1 MGLDRPFNFRTGI
14 SVGIDNQQIA
24 DGQGNLSAVDLTVDG
39 VTVVRA
45 ITADQ
50 VYTTSQSGLLVT
62 PVLSAADTII
72 TKGLTANNFVLNTS
86 TSGQIISGGLPLHEI
101 FAPVDIPTA
110 YTTVYANSANWGS
123 AYTTLVANSANWQD
137 TYTTVSANSAVWN
150 LADVSYTTLTANSAS
165 WSQGG
170 SISSVVTA
178 NSAGW
183 DLGST
188 SYSVITANSGAWLA
202 GGGSS
207 GTSTQLTG
215 TDIIAPI
222 AITPITTANY
232 GSGTNISWTRNLFT
246 YTLQFTTP
254 QPDANYVVLTD
265 NEGRDDVFMQVTNK
279 TVSSFTINSFDDNGP
294 LLRPE
299 PTLVVIYGST
309 PTVGISGTEL
319 GISAWTTIQANSA
332 SWLSGGS
339 GQSPGGNT
347 GGDGSGA
354 AGIFITNITCG
365 SNSSGITLKTLDT
378 DEIAIDSIQ
387 PVVSAVVDD
396 SDVRFYAQWEGSST
410 EWTGSPSISGIT
422 IPRGNTTAIA
432 GDHARRFEGYVDLD
446 LSEHAGTTTQIP
458 YTYEGST
465 RHVGVQI
472 AGAGPVITNFA
483 ITSTPQHSQ
492 DHYKDGDNITFVIEF
507 DTADVSTISLDG
519 GNNYATGTVNNLN
532 VTMNGLS
539 ATVTTPVDT
548 SLTSKQDRPVRVTAK
563 NSFGTEG
570 APYTSTETAQVMN
583 GPVITGVT
591 YGTYPTTFGVQQTEL
606 KDNDQVSATFTFD
619 TTNVNRIALQGGG
632 NNAYANTSQTVTVN
646 TTGTTSATTTIT
658 VDTTLANNTGG
669 FARPVLARA
678 YKNGQHGS
686 SNNFTSSNTL
696 QVNNQ
701 APTFSTG
708 SITYPTGQSA
718 LKDAESA
725 TVNVVVNNQG
735 GVNAQYTYSSPNNQ
749 LSINNTG
756 SYAAN
761 KTATRSSGNYNINT
775 ANYRLVVNRVENG
788 RSSTKNITV
797 FIAHV
802 APTINI
808 VTNNGTRMRSGG
820 NDNTSQQNYNVVM
833 SSTQRLKQAPT
844 LTAPEGT
851 LGNFNYN
858 AGSTTFTATMGV
870 HDNNDKGSFTYTGLN
885 AVNLA
890 NRAQN
895 TINSGGS
902 YVFGGFVSR
911 TVTLEAFLSETDIN
925 VLWVTYNKLTISW
938 SKNSDVNIRVAA
950 GTTSQTTNSW
960 CILDQ
965 TNSNTG
971 TAGGPITVKILD
983 FSKTNAV
990 SEDSTITIQETV

>member
-1 MGLDRPFNFRTGI
+1 MGLDRKFNFRTGL
-14 SVGIDNQQIA
+14 SVGTDNRQIA
-24 DGQGNLSAVDLTVDG
+24 DGQGNLSATNLTVDG
-39 VTVVRA
+39 VTIVRA

-50 VYTTSQSGLLVT
+50 VYTTSQSGLLAT
-62 PVLSAADTII
+62 SILSAADTII
-72 TKGLTANNFVLNTS
+72 TQGLTSSNFVLNPT
-86 TSGQIISGGLPLHEI
+86 TSGQIISGGLPLHDI
-101 FAPVDIPTA
+101 FAPVDLPTA
-110 YTTVYANSANWGS
+110 YTTVYANSANWG
-123 AYTTLVANSANWQD
+123 AA
-137 TYTTVSANSAVWN
+137 
-150 LADVSYTTLTANSAS
+150 YTTLTANSAS
-165 WSQGG
+165 WGQGEG
-170 SISSVVTA
+170 DISSVVTA
-178 NSAGW
+178 NSASW
-183 DLGST
+183 DLGNT
-188 SYSVITANSGAWLA
+188 SYSIITANSGAWLA

-215 TDIIAPI
+215 TDVIAPI
-222 AITPITTANY
+222 ALAPITTAGY
-232 GSGTNISWTRNLFT
+232 GSGVNLSWTRNLFT
-246 YTLQFTTP
+246 YNLQFTTP
-254 QPDANYVVLTD
+254 QSDANYVVLTD
-265 NEGRDDVFMQVTNK
+265 NEGRDDVFMQVSNK
-279 TVSSFTINSFDDNGP
+279 TVSGFMINSFDDDGA

-299 PTLVVIYGST
+299 PTLVMVYGST

-319 GISAWTTIQANSA
+319 GIAAWTTIQANSA
-332 SWLSGGS
+332 SWQSGDS

-347 GGDGSGA
+347 GGA

-365 SNSSGITLKTLDT
+365 TNASGITLKTLDT
-378 DEIAIDSIQ
+378 DEIAVDSIQ

-396 SDVRFYAQWEGSST
+396 SDVRFYAQWEGSAT
-410 EWTGSPSISGIT
+410 EWTGRPSINGVT
-422 IPRGNTTAIA
+422 IPRSNTTSIA

-446 LSEHAGTTTQIP
+446 LSEHAGSTTQIP
-458 YTYEGST
+458 YTYEGLT
-465 RHVGVQI
+465 RYVDVQI
-472 AGAGPVITNFA
+472 AGAGPAITNFA
-483 ITSTPQHSQ
+483 ITSTPQYSQ

-507 DTADVSTISLDG
+507 DTADVSTISLVG
-519 GNNYATGTVNNLN
+519 GDNYATGTVNNLN

-548 SLTSKQDRPVRVTAK
+548 SLTSKQARPIRITAK

-570 APYTSTETAQVMN
+570 APYTSTQTAQVMN

-619 TTNVNRIALQGGG
+619 TTNVDRIALQGGG
-632 NNAYANTSQTVTVN
+632 NNTYANTSQTVTVN
-646 TTGTTSATTTIT
+646 TNGTTSATTTIT

-718 LKDAESA
+718 LKDTEDA
-725 TVNVVVNNQG
+725 TVNVVVSNQG

-749 LSINNTG
+749 LTINNTG

-761 KTATRSSGNYNINT
+761 KTATRSSGDYNINT
-775 ANYRLVVNRVENG
+775 TNYRLVVNRVENG
-788 RSSTKNITV
+788 RSATKNMTV
-797 FIAHV
+797 FIAHA

-858 AGSTTFTATMGV
+858 ANSTTFTATMGV

-890 NRAQN
+890 NRAQT
-895 TINSGGS
+895 TINSGS
-902 YVFGGFVSR
+902 TYVFGGFVSR
-911 TVTLEAFLSETDIN
+911 TVTLGAFLNETEIN
-925 VLWVTYNKLTISW
+925 VLWVTYNKLTLSW

-950 GTTSQTTNSW
+950 GTTNQITNSW

-965 TNSNTG
+965 TTSNTG

>member
-1 MGLDRPFNFRTGI
+1 MGLDRPFNFRSGV
-14 SVGIDNQQIA
+14 SVGIGNQQIA

-39 VTVVRA
+39 VTIVRA

-101 FAPVDIPTA
+101 FAPVDLPTA
-110 YTTVYANSANWGS
+110 YTTVYANSANWGA
-123 AYTTLVANSANWQD
+123 AYSTVTANSANWGAA
-137 TYTTVSANSAVWN
+137 YTAV
-150 LADVSYTTLTANSAS
+150 AANSAS
-165 WSQGG
+165 WSLGETAW
-170 SISSVVTA
+170 SAVTA
-178 NSAGW
+178 NSGNW
-183 DLGST
+183 LTSGS
-188 SYSVITANSGAWLA
+188 
-202 GGGSS
+202 GSS
-207 GTSTQLTG
+207 SGVPITG

-222 AITPITTANY
+222 AIAPITTASS

-246 YTLQFTTP
+246 YTLQFSTP

-299 PTLVVIYGST
+299 PTLVVVYGST

-339 GQSPGGNT
+339 GQPPGGNT

-378 DEIAIDSIQ
+378 DEIAIDSTQ

-410 EWTGSPSISGIT
+410 EWTGNPSISGVT

-465 RHVGVQI
+465 RYVGVQI
-472 AGAGPVITNFA
+472 AGAGPGITDFA

-507 DTADVSTISLDG
+507 DTTDINTISLDG
-519 GNNYATGTVNNLN
+519 GNNYATGAVNNLI

-539 ATVTTPVDT
+539 ATVTTTVDT
-548 SLTSKQDRPVRVTAK
+548 SLTSKQARPIRVTAK

-591 YGTYPTTFGVQQTEL
+591 YGSYPTTFSVVQTEL

-632 NNAYANTSQTVTVN
+632 NNTYANTSQTVTVN
-646 TTGTTSATTTIT
+646 TTGTTSAATTIT

-686 SNNFTSSNTL
+686 SNNFTSVNML

-701 APTFSTG
+701 APTFSSG

-718 LKDAESA
+718 LKDTESA

-735 GVNAQYTYSSPNNQ
+735 DNAQYTYSSPTNQ
-749 LSINNTG
+749 LTINNTG

-761 KTATRSSGNYNINT
+761 KTASRASGNYNINT
-775 ANYRLVVNRVENG
+775 TNYRLVVNRVENG
-788 RSSTKNITV
+788 RSATKNMIV
-797 FIAHV
+797 FIAHE

-820 NDNTSQQNYNVVM
+820 NDNTSQQYYNVVM
-833 SSTQRLKQAPT
+833 SSNQRLKQAPT

-851 LGNFNYN
+851 LGSFNFNN
-858 AGSTTFTATMGV
+858 NSTTFTATMGV

-885 AVNLA
+885 AIGLA
-890 NRAQN
+890 GKTQT
-895 TINSGGS
+895 TINTGDA

-911 TVTLEAFLSETDIN
+911 TVDLEATLNETDIN
-925 VLWVTYNKLTISW
+925 VLWVNYNKLTFSW
-938 SKNSDVNIRVAA
+938 SKNSDVSIRAAA
-950 GTTSQTTNSW
+950 GTTTQITNNW
-960 CILDQ
+960 CILSQ
-965 TNSNTG
+965 ISSNTG
-971 TAGGPITVKILD
+971 NPGGPVTVKILD
-983 FSKTNAV
+983 FSKANAATV
-990 SEDSTITIQETV
+990 NSEITVEETI